1 LDADPGDPNHADADV
16 DLQHWKKNI
25 FQDFLM
31 DLGCFFINL
40 CSSLSRVKA
49 IVFRTSN

>member
-16 DLQHWKKNI
+16 DLQHWKKDI

-31 DLGCFFINL
+31 DLGCFLYKSFFF
-40 CSSLSRVKA
+40 SLKRKSDCFSHK
-49 IVFRTSN
+49 